1 MSRNRKNETPVADLV
16 SKLVEDARRKRS
28 DGPSSSLHGARAQ
41 LSATLNQA
49 GTLLAQIE
57 QTLPARKPSLLNTV
71 LGRGGK
77 PAPRRRSWFFR
88 RTEAAGASLSASQIE
103 KLLKASAKD
112 GVRLSLSDAVA
123 RATEGDAALECVLP
137 EGASDPVCA
146 PRR

>member
-1 MSRNRKNETPVADLV
+1 MSRNAGKETPVSALV
-16 SKLVEDARRKRS
+16 SKLVEDARQRRS

-57 QTLPARKPSLLNTV
+57 STLPARKPSLLNTV
-71 LGRGGK
+71 LGLASK
-77 PAPRRRSWFFR
+77 PAQRRKSWFFR
-88 RTEAAGASLSASQIE
+88 RAEAGPSLSASQIE

-112 GVRLSLSDAVA
+112 GVRLSLSDAVT
-123 RATEGDAALECVLP
+123 RASEGDAAVECVLP
-137 EGASDPVCA
+137 EGATDPVCA

>member
-16 SKLVEDARRKRS
+16 SKLVEDARRKRD

-71 LGRGGK
+71 LGLAGK

-88 RTEAAGASLSASQIE
+88 RTEADGALLSSGQIE

-123 RATEGDAALECVLP
+123 RATEGDAGMECVLP